1 MKKEVVVLHRKIIK
15 TKLSCIGTYT
25 RYVMYDVI
33 IIFIW
38 AAIFSYCFDFS
49 WADPSNMFRQS
60 TEDDRFSTKTFFQ
73 IKNHEEHGDSSDI
86 FVLADIED
94 LTSREKIA
102 KFIDTIY
109 QMNPAKVA
117 VDLIFPSPQDS
128 TADKALIETAKKIK
142 DKAVFACMLRDFIPE
157 SQSFQS
163 ATHSFFLNPQNKE
176 YYCSDL
182 NEGYANF
189 INNGTNTSVWKYSL
203 TETLNGEIMLSLPA
217 ATLSEDI
224 EDEPHTE
231 HIINYDKM
239 NFTKVSPYHI
249 SREQIEGNYVIVGA
263 YNYSGD
269 KFDTPFGLIPGM
281 LIHTY
286 IMQSENSDEITSQS
300 DSEVLTMTLVC
311 LFLFVL
317 LMVCI
322 DCLIEF
328 LPFKSISFFLQSGF
342 MSLGLSFIAVYFL
355 MQYCYDLFVNDLI
368 FANGRA
374 ALNGILIMTSIVKAV
389 HASLIFYLKRHGYCP
404 YITRFSVYQLFKK

>member
-1 MKKEVVVLHRKIIK
+1 
-15 TKLSCIGTYT
+15 
-25 RYVMYDVI
+25 
-33 IIFIW
+33 
-38 AAIFSYCFDFS
+38 
-49 WADPSNMFRQS
+49 MFRQS

-73 IKNHEEHGDSSDI
+73 IKNHEEYGDSSDI

-109 QMNPAKVA
+109 QMNPAKIA

-142 DKAVFACMLRDFIPE
+142 DKAVFAYMLGDFIPE

-224 EDEPHTE
+224 EDDPHTE

-249 SREQIEGNYVIVGA
+249 SREQI
-263 YNYSGD
+263 D
-269 KFDTPFGLIPGM
+269 RR
-281 LIHTY
+281 
-286 IMQSENSDEITSQS
+286 
-300 DSEVLTMTLVC
+300 LV
-311 LFLFVL
+311 
-317 LMVCI
+317 
-322 DCLIEF
+322 
-328 LPFKSISFFLQSGF
+328 
-342 MSLGLSFIAVYFL
+342 
-355 MQYCYDLFVNDLI
+355 
-368 FANGRA
+368 
-374 ALNGILIMTSIVKAV
+374 
-389 HASLIFYLKRHGYCP
+389 
-404 YITRFSVYQLFKK
+404 